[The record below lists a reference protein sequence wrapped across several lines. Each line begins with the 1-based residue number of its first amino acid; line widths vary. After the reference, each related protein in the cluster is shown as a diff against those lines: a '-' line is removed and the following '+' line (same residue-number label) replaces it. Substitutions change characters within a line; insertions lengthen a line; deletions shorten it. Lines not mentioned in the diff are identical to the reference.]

1 MQQLATFGPAG
12 NADSFAAVSKSS
24 LDAPAW
30 IASLGLGA
38 YEYQCG
44 NGVRISDKTA
54 AQLGANAVASSVRLS
69 VHSPYYISL
78 TNPEKLEGN
87 IGYVLATCK
96 AAAAMGAGRIVVHT
110 GSATGRDQGEAV
122 EDAWNTL
129 RACLRAMDEAGYG
142 SITLCPETMGKIN
155 QLGTAEE
162 VAELVSRDD
171 RLLPTIDFGHLYAR
185 TKGEC
190 NGYEAMADLLTRF
203 ENKIG
208 LERTKQLHAH
218 FSHIEYSAG
227 GEKRH
232 TTFADQAWGPDFRP
246 LARLLAERGYAPTI
260 ICESSG
266 TQAEDA
272 AEMQRI
278 YCEEL
283 EKL

>member
-1 MQQLATFGPAG
+1 MQQLALFGPAG

-54 AQLGANAVASSVRLS
+54 VQLGQRATGVKVRLS

-110 GSATGRDQGEAV
+110 GSATGRDRGEAV
-122 EDAWNTL
+122 EDAWFTL
-129 RACLRAMDEAGYG
+129 KECLRAMDEAGYG
-142 SITLCPETMGKIN
+142 HITLCPETMGKIN

-185 TKGEC
+185 TRGETQ
-190 NGYEAMADLLTRF
+190 GYEATAALLDMF
-203 ENKIG
+203 ENRIG
-208 LERTKQLHAH
+208 VERTRQFHAH

-232 TTFADQAWGPDFRP
+232 TTFADPAWGPDFRP
-246 LARLLAERGYAPTI
+246 LAMLLAEREYAPVI

-272 AEMQRI
+272 VEMQRI
-278 YCEEL
+278 YLEEL
-283 EKL
+283 EKR

>member
-1 MQQLATFGPAG
+1 MQQLAIFGPAG
-12 NADSFAAVSKSS
+12 NADSFATVSKSS

-54 AQLGANAVASSVRLS
+54 AQLGANAAASSVRLS

-87 IGYVLATCK
+87 IGYVLASCK
-96 AAAAMGAGRIVVHT
+96 AAASMGAGRIVVHT
-110 GSATGRDQGEAV
+110 GSATGRDRGEAV
-122 EDAWNTL
+122 EDAWTAL
-129 RACLRAMDEAGYG
+129 RECLRAMDEAGYG
-142 SITLCPETMGKIN
+142 QITLCPETMGKIN
-155 QLGTAEE
+155 QLGTAKE
-162 VAELVSRDD
+162 VAELVSRDE
-171 RLLPTIDFGHLYAR
+171 RLLPTVDFGHLYAR
-185 TKGEC
+185 TRGEFQ
-190 NGYEAMADLLTRF
+190 GYEAMAALFDLL

-208 LERTKQLHAH
+208 AERTRALHAH
-218 FSHIEYSAG
+218 FSHIEYSTG

-232 TTFADQAWGPDFRP
+232 TTFADPAWGPDFRP
-246 LARLLAERGYAPTI
+246 LARLLAERSYAPTI

-278 YCEEL
+278 YLEEL
-283 EKL
+283 EKQ

>member
-1 MQQLATFGPAG
+1 MQQLAIFGPAG

-54 AQLGANAVASSVRLS
+54 AQLGANAEAVSVRLS
-69 VHSPYYISL
+69 LHSPYYISL
-78 TNPEKLEGN
+78 SNPEKLEGN
-87 IGYVLATCK
+87 IGYILASCK

-110 GSATGRDQGEAV
+110 GSASGRDRGEAV
-122 EDAWNTL
+122 EDAWVTL
-129 RACLRAMDEAGYG
+129 RECLRAMDEAGYG
-142 SITLCPETMGKIN
+142 RITLCPETMGKIN
-155 QLGTAEE
+155 QLGTLEE
-162 VAELVSRDD
+162 VAELVSRDE
-171 RLLPTIDFGHLYAR
+171 RLLPTVDFGHLYAR
-185 TKGEC
+185 TRGEFQ
-190 NGYEAMADLLTRF
+190 GYEAMTALFDLL
-203 ENKIG
+203 ENRIG
-208 LERTKQLHAH
+208 SERTKLLHAH
-218 FSHIEYSAG
+218 FSHIEYSTG

-246 LARLLAERGYAPTI
+246 LARLLAERRYTPTI

-278 YCEEL
+278 YLEEL
-283 EKL
+283 EKQ